1 MMNEKYEQLRKL
13 GYLTNEELYLEL
25 KAGKRKSIDYEDSL
39 KAHELERALYPD
51 DLRYPKTNDVY
62 QAAEDVEIAY
72 LTHWRKPFTG
82 GGHTVLPKGE
92 KIKVNEVF
100 MEQPISVNC
109 RPLNDKKLHPK
120 IVPPGDRKAPGYD
133 GYSLSVNTIQLY
145 RSFVFLGNDSGPE
158 QTFMRRLKSFF
169 SRKLK
174 FSALFPLLF
183 FPFFLFSQTTP
194 PPVDHSPAAARQ
206 DTQKLKIETAL
217 LVEYFVR
224 GERTIQKLSG
234 NVRMRQENTVVF
246 CDTATLDQDFAV
258 LKGGVVIEQGD
269 SVKVFADS
277 AHYRADTRISDLF
290 GDVVLVKG
298 QQELFTQRLRYDMAN
313 KIAQYHTGA
322 TMTNGQSQ
330 LTSTHGYYYVD
341 QNEVYFKGDVLVTD
355 PDFTM
360 RTDTM
365 AFNTETQMVRF
376 VAPTLI
382 SQRNG
387 KMYTEGGF
395 YDIENDF
402 AEFDLNPQYEKE
414 GQLGRARKMRYI
426 GTSKEYVLE
435 GDAYIEEEN
444 RQTKADV
451 IRYNTENEDITLI
464 GNTFYKDSTR
474 EITGAEMHY
483 NSQTKRYMLT
493 GRGRVIDPPNII
505 EADSLDFI
513 DQLGSGVALGNVI
526 WTDTASDFTILAW
539 RMDYNKS
546 TEYLNAFG
554 GAGAAG
560 ASGRPLM
567 KSLID
572 RDTLYLAADTLTS
585 FKPDTA
591 TDERLLLAHLDVRI
605 FKSDMQAVCDS
616 MSFSSADSIFRF
628 FKLKNLPLIW
638 SDTSQFSADTIRML
652 LKDKKLDR
660 IWLRQ
665 NALVINSED
674 EKLFNQIKGRNN
686 TAIFRDNEVRE
697 MLVEGNAQA
706 VYYALDDR
714 RAYIGV
720 NETECS
726 EMRLFFGDNK
736 VTGIKFYQQP
746 AGKFIPMKKA
756 GKDSKKLEGFFWEK
770 ERRPGRVGDLF

>member
-1 MMNEKYEQLRKL
+1 MMEK
-13 GYLTNEELYLEL
+13 
-25 KAGKRKSIDYEDSL
+25 
-39 KAHELERALYPD
+39 P
-51 DLRYPKTNDVY
+51 V
-62 QAAEDVEIAY
+62 
-72 LTHWRKPFTG
+72 
-82 GGHTVLPKGE
+82 
-92 KIKVNEVF
+92 
-100 MEQPISVNC
+100 SVDC
-109 RPLNDKKLHPK
+109 TPLNYDILQPR
-120 IVPPGDRKAPGYD
+120 IVPATDRREPGYN
-133 GYSLSVNTIQLY
+133 GCSLSVKTIQLH
-145 RSFVFLGNDSGPE
+145 RSFDFIGHFSDPQS
-158 QTFMRRLKSFF
+158 TFMQRLTSFIFRKSQGPSLF
-169 SRKLK
+169 SL
-174 FSALFPLLF
+174 LLF
-183 FPFFLFSQTTP
+183 SLLLSPLFLFSQQPTTNNQQP
-194 PPVDHSPAAARQ
+194 KTSNRQPTTAAQ

-217 LVEYFVR
+217 LVEYFVK

-234 NVRMRQENTVVF
+234 NVRMRQENTLVY
-246 CDTATLDQDFAV
+246 CDTATLDEDFAV
-258 LKGGVVIEQGD
+258 LEGGVVIEQGD

-277 AHYRADTRISDLF
+277 AHYHADTKISDLF
-290 GDVVLVKG
+290 GDVVLVNG
-298 QQELFTQRLRYDMAN
+298 RQELFTNRLRYDMAN
-313 KIAQYHTGA
+313 KIATYHTGA
-322 TMTNGQSQ
+322 TLTNGQSQ

-341 QNEVYFKGDVLVTD
+341 QHEVFFKGDVLATD

-365 AFNTETQMVRF
+365 AFNTETQLVRF

-382 SQRNG
+382 SQPKGRI
-387 KMYTEGGF
+387 YTEGGF

-402 AEFDLNPQYEKE
+402 AEFDKNPQYDKE
-414 GQLGRARKMRYI
+414 GQLGRARKMRYT
-426 GTSKEYVLE
+426 GTTKEYILE
-435 GDAYIEEEN
+435 GDAYIEEKN

-464 GNTFYKDSTR
+464 GNAYYKDSIR
-474 EITGAEMHY
+474 QITGTEMRY
-483 NSQTKRYMLT
+483 NSQTKRYQLT
-493 GRGRVIDPPNII
+493 GRGQVVDPPNII

-526 WTDTASDFTILAW
+526 WMDTASDFTILAW
-539 RMDYNKS
+539 RMDYNKQ

-560 ASGRPLM
+560 PGGRPMM

-572 RDTLYLAADTLTS
+572 RDTLYMAADTLTS
-585 FKPDTA
+585 YKPDTA
-591 TDERLLLAHLDVRI
+591 TDVRLLIAHHDVRI

-616 MSFSSADSIFRF
+616 MSFSSADSIFWF
-628 FKLKNLPLIW
+628 FKLQNLPLIW

-674 EKLFNQIKGRNN
+674 EQLFNQIKGRNN
-686 TAIFRDNEVRE
+686 TAFFRDNEVRE

-706 VYYALDDR
+706 VYYALDDK

-736 VTGIKFYQQP
+736 VNSIKFYQQP
-746 AGKFIPMKKA
+746 AGKFVPIKKA

-770 ERRPGRVGDLF
+770 LRRPTRIGDLF